1 MNRPRI
7 AVVTPGSFIIPSG
20 RSSSVERVI
29 EKIVPLAS
37 DRLDITVFG
46 KRGEHM
52 NAREKIG
59 DVPCIRVAEGAA
71 YYPSILS
78 HLKSWQPEAVDVH
91 NRPALA
97 YLIKQNLPGVRV
109 ILSLHSTT
117 FIKSRNPSRSLM
129 ISKLRALDGISVNS
143 DYLRREVQYRYPG
156 LSLPMYV
163 NHLGASL
170 EDFLPRWT
178 PVGEGL
184 RQGRM
189 AEYGWSGRKIV
200 LFVGRLIPE
209 KGVHA
214 LLKTV
219 PHVARTHPDVL
230 FVVVGSAFY
239 SRPGETSYVRHLK
252 GLASSWPDH
261 VIFQPF
267 TPYPRVADWYNLADV
282 VVVPSGQEEAF
293 GLVNVEA
300 MASGIPV
307 IASDAGGIPEVV
319 EHGHSGFLIPSEH
332 LDGRLADGIVRLLND
347 EKLRRQ
353 MGTAGLEAIRSRFR
367 WRHTAD
373 RFISIF
379 SSKQA

>member
-7 AVVTPGSFIIPSG
+7 AVVTPGSFIIPSS

-46 KRGEHM
+46 KRGEHVD
-52 NAREKIG
+52 AQERIG
-59 DVPCIRVAEGAA
+59 DVPCIRVAEGAS
-71 YYPSILS
+71 YYPSVLS
-78 HLKSWQPEAVDVH
+78 HLKAWQPEAVDVH

-97 YLIKQNLPGVRV
+97 YLIKRNLPGVRV
-109 ILSLHSTT
+109 LLSLHSTT
-117 FIKSRNPSRSLM
+117 FIRSRNPSGSLM
-129 ISKLRALDGISVNS
+129 RAKLRVLDGISVNS
-143 DYLRREVQYRYPG
+143 DYLRREVERRYPG
-156 LSLPMYV
+156 LPLPVYV
-163 NHLGASL
+163 NHLGVSL
-170 EDFLPRWT
+170 EDFMPRWT

-184 RQGRM
+184 RRARM
-189 AEYGWSGRKIV
+189 KEYGWSGRKIV

-214 LLKTV
+214 LLKAV
-219 PHVARTHPDVL
+219 PHVVRTHPDAL

-239 SRPGETSYVRHLK
+239 NRPGETSYVRHLK
-252 GLASSWPDH
+252 GLASAWPEH

-282 VVVPSGQEEAF
+282 AVVPSGQEEAF

-319 EHGHSGFLIPSEH
+319 EHGHSGLLIPSEH
-332 LDGRLADGIVRLLND
+332 LEGRLADGIAMLLHD
-347 EKLRRQ
+347 EQLRCR
-353 MGTAGLEAIRSRFR
+353 MGTAGMEAVRSRFR

-373 RFISIF
+373 RFVSLF
-379 SSKQA
+379 LTKQA

>member
-1 MNRPRI
+1 MNRPKI

-46 KRGEHM
+46 KRGEHV
-52 NAREKIG
+52 NVREKIG
-59 DVPCIRVAEGAA
+59 DVPCIRVAEGTT

-97 YLIKQNLPGVRV
+97 YLIKRNLPGVKV

-117 FIKSRNPSRSLM
+117 FIKSRNPSGSLM
-129 ISKLRALDGISVNS
+129 LSKLRVLDGIVVNS
-143 DYLRREVQYRYPG
+143 DYLRREVQCRYPG
-156 LSLPMYV
+156 LSLPMHV
-163 NHLGASL
+163 NHLGASP
-170 EDFLPRWT
+170 EDFMPRWT

-184 RQGRM
+184 RRARM
-189 AEYGWSGRKIV
+189 MEYGWNGRKIV

-209 KGVHA
+209 KGVHV

-219 PHVARTHPDVL
+219 PHVVRTHPDVL
-230 FVVVGSAFY
+230 FVIVGSAYY
-239 SRPGETSYVRHLK
+239 SRTGETRYVRHLK
-252 GLASSWPDH
+252 ELASAWPEH
-261 VIFQPF
+261 VVFQPY
-267 TPYPRVADWYNLADV
+267 TPYPRVADWFNLADV
-282 VVVPSGQEEAF
+282 VAVPSGQEEAF

-319 EHGHSGFLIPSEH
+319 EHGHSGLLIPSEH
-332 LDGRLADGIVRLLND
+332 LDGRLADGIIMLLNE
-347 EKLRRQ
+347 EKLRRK
-353 MGTAGLEAIRSRFR
+353 MGMAGTEAIRSRFR
-367 WRHTAD
+367 WQHTAD
-373 RFISIF
+373 RFVALF
-379 SSKQA
+379 SAQ